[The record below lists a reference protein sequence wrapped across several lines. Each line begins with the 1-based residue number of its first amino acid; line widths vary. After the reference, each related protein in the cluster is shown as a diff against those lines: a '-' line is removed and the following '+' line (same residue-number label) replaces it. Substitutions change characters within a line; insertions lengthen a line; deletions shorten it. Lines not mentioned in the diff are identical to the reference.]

1 MEFSEYVALREQER
15 SITIQSLLQEIYQL
29 QDELAR
35 LKGNTIEQEVGFKP
49 TEEKE

>member
-29 QDELAR
+29 QNELAALR
-35 LKGNTIEQEVGFKP
+35 AKTAETPVEVGFKGV
-49 TEEKE
+49 E

>member
-29 QDELAR
+29 QNELAALR
-35 LKGNTIEQEVGFKP
+35 AKIAETPVEVGFKGV
-49 TEEKE
+49 E